1 MQADRFFTTTRGKIV
16 TELRRRRRASA
27 VELAALFGLSPNAI
41 RQQLII
47 LERDGLVVEVS
58 VRRGPTKP
66 TYEFSLTPEAEKL
79 FPQRYDKMLGA
90 VLRELREQSGPRAV
104 QQIFDGIAQ
113 RTLAKNGARLA
124 EKSPQGK
131 VVELAAIL
139 RENGVDADVDLLDGS
154 YVLHEHNCPYANV
167 VKEHPEVCSMIHHV
181 LNEIAPGGHEQTES
195 IATGGDECRFVLQA
209 AQEDASLA
217 MKGT

>member
-1 MQADRFFTTTRGKIV
+1 MQADRFFQTTRGKIV
-16 TELRRRRRASA
+16 AELRKRRGASA
-27 VELAALFGLSPNAI
+27 VELASLFGLSPNAI
-41 RQQLII
+41 RQQLVV
-47 LERDGLVVEVS
+47 LERDGLVVEES

-66 TYEFSLTPEAEKL
+66 TYEFSLTREAEKL

-90 VLRELREQSGPRAV
+90 VLREVREQSGPQAV
-104 QQIFDGIAQ
+104 KKIFDGIAR

-124 EKSPQGK
+124 QKSPGAK

-139 RENGVDADVDLLDGS
+139 RETGVDADVDLVNGS

-167 VKEHPEVCSMIHHV
+167 VKEHPEVCSTIHHV
-181 LNEIAPGGHEQTES
+181 LSAIAPAGHEQTES
-195 IATGGDECRFVLQA
+195 LARGGNECRFVVRA
-209 AQEDASLA
+209 AQDDTTVL